1 MKMKLPKPL
10 GNIIRPIIKEIITRR
25 LLDKDR
31 AFNVYHRNPI
41 IPTAN
46 PAKKLTFKKIENP
59 IVSIIIPVYNH
70 LHITFPC
77 ILSILN
83 NTKNI
88 GYEIIIADD
97 ASIDEAKNIGAYVEN
112 VKIIRN
118 NKNLGFLKNCN
129 HASKF
134 AKGKY
139 ILFLN
144 NDTNVQKDWLKYL
157 LEFIEKDRT
166 IGIVGPK
173 FISTGGKIKEAGGII
188 WKDGSSSHF
197 GYSQA
202 QGDPEFNYVKEVDY
216 ISGACLMVR
225 KKLWETIGGF
235 DERFAPVYY
244 EDVDLAFEGRNLGY
258 KVVYQPKSVITH
270 LEGVS
275 YGTSVNNDSMNSLK
289 INKRKFRKKW
299 EKVLEKE
306 HFEKENDIFLA
317 RDRSR
322 SKKTIFVFDDE
333 QCIDEIIRKFVEM
346 GLNIKILRDD
356 FYRYEPYTSDLEQ
369 SGIEVLYGY
378 RYYKNIKLWL
388 RDNCKYFDY
397 VFSAKPNLLE
407 KYHDLLR
414 GKSSAEIIDSL
425 EKFKGKTM

>member
-1 MKMKLPKPL
+1 MKLPNPL
-10 GNIIRPIIKEIITRR
+10 VNMIRTITKEIITRR
-25 LLDKDR
+25 ILDKDKT
-31 AFNVYHRNPI
+31 FNVYHLKPI

-46 PAKKLTFKKIENP
+46 PAKKLTFKKIESP
-59 IVSIIIPVYNH
+59 IVSIIIPIYNH
-70 LHITFPC
+70 LHITHSCLF
-77 ILSILN
+77 SILN

-88 GYEIIIADD
+88 DYEIIIADD
-97 ASIDEAKNIGAYVEN
+97 ASIDETGNIEDYIEN
-112 VKIIRN
+112 GKIIRN
-118 NKNLGFLKNCN
+118 KKNLGFLKNCN

-144 NDTNVQKDWLKYL
+144 NDTNVQKDWLKNL
-157 LEFIEKDRT
+157 LEFIEKDKT

-173 FISTGGKIKEAGGII
+173 FISTDGKIKEAGGII

-197 GYSQA
+197 GYSLA

-216 ISGACLMVR
+216 ISGACLLVR
-225 KKLWETIGGF
+225 KRLWETIGGF

-244 EDVDLAFEGRNLGY
+244 EDVDLAFEARNLGY

-270 LEGVS
+270 FEGVS
-275 YGTSVNNDSMNSLK
+275 YGTGVNDESMNLLK
-289 INKRKFRKKW
+289 INKRKFLKKW

-306 HFEKENDIFLA
+306 HFEKGNDIFLA
-317 RDRSR
+317 RDRSSR
-322 SKKTIFVFDDE
+322 KKTVFVFTDE
-333 QCIDEIIRKFVEM
+333 PCVDEIIRKFLEM
-346 GLNIKILRDD
+346 GLNIKIFRDD
-356 FYRYEPYTSDLEQ
+356 FYRYEPYTSNLEQ

-378 RYYKNIKLWL
+378 RYYKNIKRWL

-397 VFSAKPNLLE
+397 VYSAKPYLIE

-414 GKSSAEIIDSL
+414 GKLSTETIDSL
-425 EKFKGKTM
+425 EKFKGEMYFY